1 MDWSELVLHP
11 VRLRA
16 LQHLRA
22 AGEATAKEIA
32 TAMEDVPRSTA
43 YRHVKALEEGGAIEV
58 VRTKRVRGATEKT
71 YALSPRVIHPSPRD
85 ARALSVALHLE
96 SMGAMD
102 AYLTDENADLAADRV
117 FFQPARFWATD
128 EEYDALLSRIKEAVG
143 GILGNAAGEGRRLR
157 TFAIVSTPPEGG
169 AETRRADDELP

>member
-11 VRLRA
+11 VRLRV

-32 TAMEDVPRSTA
+32 AAMGDVPRATA
-43 YRHVKALEEGGAIEV
+43 YRHVKALEEGGAIDV
-58 VRTKRVRGATEKT
+58 ARTRRVRGATEKT
-71 YALSPRVIHPSPRD
+71 YALSPQVVNPSPQD
-85 ARALSVALHLE
+85 ARALSAALHLE

-102 AYLTDENADLAADRV
+102 AYLAGGNADLAADRV

-143 GILGNAAGEGRRLR
+143 EVLGNDGAEGRRLR
-157 TFAIVSTPPEGG
+157 TLAIVSAPPDGNAAGG
-169 AETRRADDELP
+169 KGGDGR

>member
-1 MDWSELVLHP
+1 MDWNELVLHP
-11 VRLRA
+11 GRLRV
-16 LQHLRA
+16 LQHLRS

-32 TAMEDVPRSTA
+32 TALEDVPRATV

-58 VRTKRVRGATEKT
+58 ARTRRVRGATEKT
-71 YALSPRVIHPSPRD
+71 YAPSPRVVNPSSQD
-85 ARALSVALHLE
+85 ARALSAALHLE

-102 AYLTDENADLAADRV
+102 AYLADGSADLAADRV

-143 GILGNAAGEGRRLR
+143 EVLGNAAGEGRRLR
-157 TFAIVSTPPEGG
+157 TLAIVSAPPEGN
-169 AETRRADDELP
+169 AEDEEGGR

>member
-1 MDWSELVLHP
+1 MDWNELVLHP
-11 VRLRA
+11 VRLRV
-16 LQHLRA
+16 LQYLRL
-22 AGEATAKEIA
+22 AGEATAKEVA
-32 TAMEDVPRSTA
+32 TVMEDVPRATV

-58 VRTKRVRGATEKT
+58 SRTRRVRGATEKT
-71 YALSPRVIHPSPRD
+71 YAPSPRVVSPSSQD
-85 ARALSVALHLE
+85 ARALSAALHLE

-102 AYLTDENADLAADRV
+102 AYLADGSADLAADRV

-157 TFAIVSTPPEGG
+157 TLAIVSAPPEGG
-169 AETRRADDELP
+169 AGDEEGGR

>member
-1 MDWSELVLHP
+1 MDWNELVLHP

-16 LQHLRA
+16 LQHLRS

-32 TAMEDVPRSTA
+32 TAMEDVPRATV

-58 VRTKRVRGATEKT
+58 ARTRRVRGATEKT
-71 YALSPRVIHPSPRD
+71 YAPSPRVVNPSSQD
-85 ARALSVALHLE
+85 ARTLSAALHLE

-102 AYLTDENADLAADRV
+102 AYLADGSADLAADRG

-143 GILGNAAGEGRRLR
+143 EVLGNAAGEGRRLR
-157 TFAIVSTPPEGG
+157 TLAIVSAPPEGG
-169 AETRRADDELP
+169 AGGEEGGR

>member
-43 YRHVKALEEGGAIEV
+43 YRHVKALEELIAFIE
-58 VRTKRVRGATEKT
+58 T
-71 YALSPRVIHPSPRD
+71 
-85 ARALSVALHLE
+85 
-96 SMGAMD
+96 
-102 AYLTDENADLAADRV
+102 
-117 FFQPARFWATD
+117 
-128 EEYDALLSRIKEAVG
+128 
-143 GILGNAAGEGRRLR
+143 GRP
-157 TFAIVSTPPEGG
+157 VSAP
-169 AETRRADDELP
+169 

>member
-1 MDWSELVLHP
+1 MDWNELVLHP

-32 TAMEDVPRSTA
+32 AAMGDVPRATA

-58 VRTKRVRGATEKT
+58 ARTRRVRGATEKT
-71 YALSPRVIHPSPRD
+71 YAPSPRVTNPSPQD
-85 ARALSVALHLE
+85 ARALSAALHLE

-102 AYLTDENADLAADRV
+102 AYLADGGADLAADRV

-128 EEYDALLSRIKEAVG
+128 EEYDALLSRIREAVG
-143 GILGNAAGEGRRLR
+143 EVLGNAAGEGRRLR
-157 TFAIVSTPPEGG
+157 ALAIVSAPPEGDAG
-169 AETRRADDELP
+169 GEGGGR

>member
-1 MDWSELVLHP
+1 MDWNELVLHP
-11 VRLRA
+11 VRLRV

-22 AGEATAKEIA
+22 VGEATAKEISA
-32 TAMEDVPRSTA
+32 AMGDVPRATA

-58 VRTKRVRGATEKT
+58 ARTRRVRGATEKT
-71 YALSPRVIHPSPRD
+71 YVPSPRVIHPSPQD
-85 ARALSVALHLE
+85 ARALSAALHLE

-102 AYLTDENADLAADRV
+102 IYLADGDADLAADRV

-128 EEYDALLSRIKEAVG
+128 EEYDALLSRIKEAIG

-157 TFAIVSTPPEGG
+157 TFAIISTPPEGG

>member
-1 MDWSELVLHP
+1 MDWNELVLHP

-32 TAMEDVPRSTA
+32 AAMEDVPRATA

-58 VRTKRVRGATEKT
+58 ARTRRVRGATEKT
-71 YALSPRVIHPSPRD
+71 YAPSPRVANPSPQD
-85 ARALSVALHLE
+85 ARALSAALHLE

-102 AYLTDENADLAADRV
+102 AYLADGGADLAADRV

-143 GILGNAAGEGRRLR
+143 EVLGNDGAEGRRLR
-157 TFAIVSTPPEGG
+157 TLAIVSAPPDGNAAGGKGG
-169 AETRRADDELP
+169 AER

>member
-128 EEYDALLSRIKEAVG
+128 EEYDALLSRIKEAIG
-143 GILGNAAGEGRRLR
+143 GSWGTPPGRAGACGPSR
-157 TFAIVSTPPEGG
+157 IVSTPPEGG